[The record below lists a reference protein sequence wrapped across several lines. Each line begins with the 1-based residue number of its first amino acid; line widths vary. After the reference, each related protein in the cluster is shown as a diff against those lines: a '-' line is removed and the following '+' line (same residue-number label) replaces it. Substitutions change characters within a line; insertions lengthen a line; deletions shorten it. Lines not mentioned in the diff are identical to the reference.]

1 MKSTPERKT
10 WRALYFTSYVG
21 QWADREIESG
31 PNFKMA
37 IYGPETLNVLRV
49 ALDEAWNN
57 LPRFKQKHRKRKW
70 HLEFLNAQQRAN
82 EMRSG
87 FAPQRYSSLQS
98 ELF

>member
-1 MKSTPERKT
+1 
-10 WRALYFTSYVG
+10 
-21 QWADREIESG
+21 
-31 PNFKMA
+31 MA

-82 EMRSG
+82 DAVRLRT
-87 FAPQRYSSLQS
+87 AAL
-98 ELF
+98 LKLAK